1 MKEEDHI
8 DSFKVCWSS
17 TNKEPH
23 IDIDVVDRGCG
34 ELSD

>member
-17 TNKEPH
+17 TKEPH
-23 IDIDVVDRGCG
+23 INIDVVNQGCG